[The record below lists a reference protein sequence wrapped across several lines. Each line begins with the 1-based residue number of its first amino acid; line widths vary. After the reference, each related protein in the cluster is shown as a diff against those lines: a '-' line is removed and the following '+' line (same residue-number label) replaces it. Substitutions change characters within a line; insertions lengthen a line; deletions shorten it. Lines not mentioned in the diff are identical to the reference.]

1 MPGTLRHAGILIE
14 DIETARSEYEAL
26 GFKALEIETLRV
38 LKMVDIS
45 GATIE
50 LVESNNGWHPHI
62 AVNWFEDSSGNY
74 IETVKNNEKIC
85 DVYDNCLYRVFR
97 MENPR

>member
-1 MPGTLRHAGILIE
+1 MPGTLRHVGILIE
-14 DIETARSEYEAL
+14 NLETARSEYEGL
-26 GFKALEIETLRV
+26 GFQALEVETLRV

-50 LVESNNGWHPHI
+50 LVESSNGWHPHI

-85 DVYDNCLYRVFR
+85 DMYDNCLYRVFR
-97 MENPR
+97 MEYQR